1 MRLLVT
7 LLFLITPLQP
17 VAALAFCLG
26 LERGP
31 AMSCDPGMGEMSQ
44 RGEDSQGAMA
54 ATPSGTQNL
63 ATLSSTDSMDAT
75 GPCGAVGLCSA
86 PVPGVVSTVARALPV
101 RPVDSGPLSSLPHLD
116 PGIRPAPPLH
126 PPRA

>member
-26 LERGP
+26 LQQGT
-31 AMSCDPGMGEMSQ
+31 AMPCDPGMGEMSE
-44 RGEDSQGAMA
+44 REDRQGAMA
-54 ATPSGTQNL
+54 TVPSGTENF
-63 ATLSSTDSMDAT
+63 ATLSATDSMHRI
-75 GPCGAVGLCSA
+75 GPCGTVGPCSA
-86 PVPGVVSTVARALPV
+86 PVPGVVSSVPRALPEHSAD
-101 RPVDSGPLSSLPHLD
+101 RGPLSSLPHFG